1 MSVLG
6 VGAAARYT
14 LYWGVRLFGW
24 LAWYRNRADR
34 AAGFDRVLAAGHLKA
49 VDRSQRSGMLR
60 RLAGHAWGRLRHD

>member
-1 MSVLG
+1 
-6 VGAAARYT
+6 

-34 AAGFDRVLAAGHLKA
+34 AIGFDRVLAASHLKA

-60 RLAGHAWGRLRHD
+60 RLAGHAWGRLRHH